1 MNLTEAYLL
10 LAVMLAVVA
19 VVSVLFKGKS
29 GLIAPL
35 IFVAGLITALVAGL
49 GFRLRE
55 VTVGPF
61 VFVDT
66 LMWVLCGAAF
76 SYLLYVN
83 GTFQFL
89 FAKVVGK
96 KRSPAAQMF
105 ILILFIGSILM
116 ICLGIIGY
124 YIAKIYEEVKDRP
137 RYILSDTCGEARHA
151 EKDL

>member
-1 MNLTEAYLL
+1 M
-10 LAVMLAVVA
+10 
-19 VVSVLFKGKS
+19 FKGKS

-55 VTVGPF
+55 VTEGPF

-89 FAKVVGK
+89 FAKVAWVSGAWF
-96 KRSPAAQMF
+96 PAN
-105 ILILFIGSILM
+105 
-116 ICLGIIGY
+116 
-124 YIAKIYEEVKDRP
+124 
-137 RYILSDTCGEARHA
+137 A
-151 EKDL
+151 EHCATFLRQ

>member
-55 VTVGPF
+55 VTEGPF

-66 LMWVLCGAAF
+66 LMWCCAARC
-76 SYLLYVN
+76 SMN
-83 GTFQFL
+83 PPPTRRNS
-89 FAKVVGK
+89 AIPK
-96 KRSPAAQMF
+96 A
-105 ILILFIGSILM
+105 
-116 ICLGIIGY
+116 
-124 YIAKIYEEVKDRP
+124 
-137 RYILSDTCGEARHA
+137 
-151 EKDL
+151 